1 MNRLFKIVLFVLMLN
16 FLSSCN
22 GQVKNDQT
30 KPNNKSYEDKNI
42 VGGGCEDCDIMY
54 VEMPKVIS
62 SNHTSIG
69 WNQGKQKLILTGKV
83 FQLDGKTPAKNVI
96 IYYWHT
102 DDKGLY
108 SSNKIT
114 PAKARNHGKLRGW
127 VKSDENGNYTIK
139 TSRPAAYPSQDI
151 AQHIHLSIK
160 EPDIKNEYYA
170 DLYFDDDPLYL
181 KHKKKYGKLD
191 RAGTE
196 ILRVLLSNEIQ
207 VAEHNIVLGLNIP
220 DYPTQKSIV
229 NQSGLMIGEDQPSFI
244 PYHAFGPDKGSRTC
258 PVCKYGRFHGIIYF
272 VGNNANWDEIKK
284 WLVFLEQESI
294 NRSKYLKVYFVYG
307 NDKNYDESER
317 KKELEKIGISLNLK
331 NMALTFVPSM
341 IDLESEMHLNKINPD
356 SENTFVIFRH
366 RTIINKFINLKA
378 IEANFKIISNTLDET
393 KSEFNN
399 LLEPKH
405 E

>member
-16 FLSSCN
+16 FLTSCN

-30 KPNNKSYEDKNI
+30 MPNNKSYEDKKN

-69 WNQGKQKLILTGKV
+69 WNEGKQKLILTGKV

-114 PAKARNHGKLRGW
+114 PVKARNHGKLRGW
-127 VKSDENGNYTIK
+127 VKSDELGNYTIK

-307 NDKNYDESER
+307 NDKSYDESER

-331 NMALTFVPSM
+331 NMALTFVPSV
-341 IDLESEMHLNKINPD
+341 IDLESEMYLNKINPD

-366 RTIINKFINLKA
+366 RTIIDKFINLKA
-378 IEANFKIISNTLDET
+378 TEVNFKIISNTLDKT